1 MLGAREL
8 ITNPTAARAAI
19 WVEAWDNENWPI
31 VDSVVGGGG
40 PGGPGGGGPRG
51 GGGGD
56 LRGGIG
62 DGRRDSRGRRY
73 GPGSGSKGGKFE
85 FTSSVGRKSNAI
97 FALPGHGSTSSVGRK
112 SNAIFALPDHRSM
125 SSVGRKS
132 NAIFGRKLKIDMA
145 AYGWKVRTSPRR
157 VKSTNTD
164 TKMTKHESSDVVE
177 DIEPILMI
185 TKHSDGTNKH
195 YLDTN
200 GTVHERL
207 MKKPNVDVRLHEGFF
222 DPIIRDKQ
230 VPSIGNGFWVN
241 EKKEVVSSLS
251 KQFWVAGDDESCG
264 NSDMVIPP
272 ANAARNPHDRAFEA
286 SQRSSKWK
294 NYTGDK
300 LWKQALLAKR
310 ALFEELPVDS
320 SNETNGLHV

>member
-56 LRGGIG
+56 RRGGRGGDRRGGIG

-85 FTSSVGRKSNAI
+85 LGESRGSGLGSLLTGSSLLAALFKARKDDERHQESRQARPNYASTSWRHPTSSVGRKSNVIFALPDHGSTSSVSRKSNAI

-112 SNAIFALPDHRSM
+112 SNVIFAFPGHRST

-132 NAIFGRKLKIDMA
+132 NVIFALPGHRSTSSVGCKSNAISGRKLKIDMA

-157 VKSTNTD
+157 
-164 TKMTKHESSDVVE
+164 
-177 DIEPILMI
+177 
-185 TKHSDGTNKH
+185 
-195 YLDTN
+195 
-200 GTVHERL
+200 
-207 MKKPNVDVRLHEGFF
+207 
-222 DPIIRDKQ
+222 
-230 VPSIGNGFWVN
+230 
-241 EKKEVVSSLS
+241 
-251 KQFWVAGDDESCG
+251 
-264 NSDMVIPP
+264 
-272 ANAARNPHDRAFEA
+272 
-286 SQRSSKWK
+286 
-294 NYTGDK
+294 
-300 LWKQALLAKR
+300 
-310 ALFEELPVDS
+310 
-320 SNETNGLHV
+320 